1 MMRILLILLSLS
13 YIFPLNSVGQ
23 EIVRFKKQQM
33 KESVCLY
40 SLEDEK
46 LRKKLPDKMVPMGF
60 EREGTLKWFRDCQQ
74 LLQKEFANISD
85 EEYTY
90 LRRIRWYI
98 WMFHDGT
105 CQPNYFYVPDAAEPF
120 KHVKDL
126 EIHLANLVEQMD
138 SLRFQPDQIRLSDP
152 RNKSI
157 NMADTMI
164 PLFYLRKKIDDK

>member
-23 EIVRFKKQQM
+23 EIVRFKKRQM

-40 SLEDEK
+40 SIEDEK
-46 LRKKLPDKMVPMGF
+46 FREKIPKKIVPMGF
-60 EREGTLKWFRDCQQ
+60 EKEGTLKWFRDCQQ
-74 LLQKEFANISD
+74 LFQKEFANISD

-90 LRRIRWYI
+90 LKHIKWYI

-105 CQPNYFYVPDAAEPF
+105 CRHSYFYVPDAEETF

-164 PLFYLRKKIDDK
+164 PLFYLRKKIDD

>member
-13 YIFPLNSVGQ
+13 YIFPLISGGQ
-23 EIVRFKKQQM
+23 EKVKFKELKVNDAIFLSI
-33 KESVCLY
+33 EN
-40 SLEDEK
+40 EK
-46 LRKKLPDKMVPMGF
+46 LEEKKRTYKLGGFSF

-74 LLQKEFANISD
+74 LFQKEFANISD

-90 LRRIRWYI
+90 LKHIKWYI

-105 CQPNYFYVPDAAEPF
+105 CQHNYFYVPDAEETF

-157 NMADTMI
+157 NMADTMV

>member
-74 LLQKEFANISD
+74 LFQKEFANISD

-90 LRRIRWYI
+90 LKHIKWYI

-105 CQPNYFYVPDAAEPF
+105 CQHNYFYVPDAEETF

-157 NMADTMI
+157 NMADTMV

>member
-23 EIVRFKKQQM
+23 EIVRFKKRQVD
-33 KESVCLY
+33 ESVNLY

-46 LRKKLPDKMVPMGF
+46 LRKKLPEKMVPMGF

-74 LLQKEFANISD
+74 LFQKEFANISD

-90 LRRIRWYI
+90 LRRIVWHI

-105 CQPNYFYVPDAAEPF
+105 CQHNYFSVPNAEETF

-157 NMADTMI
+157 NMANPMV
-164 PLFYLRKKIDDK
+164 PLYYLRKKIDDK

>member
-1 MMRILLILLSLS
+1 
-13 YIFPLNSVGQ
+13 
-23 EIVRFKKQQM
+23 
-33 KESVCLY
+33 
-40 SLEDEK
+40 
-46 LRKKLPDKMVPMGF
+46 
-60 EREGTLKWFRDCQQ
+60 
-74 LLQKEFANISD
+74 
-85 EEYTY
+85 
-90 LRRIRWYI
+90 
-98 WMFHDGT
+98 MFHDGT
-105 CQPNYFYVPDAAEPF
+105 CRHSYFYVPDAEETF

>member
-60 EREGTLKWFRDCQQ
+60 EREGTLKWFRDCQR

-105 CQPNYFYVPDAAEPF
+105 CQHNYFYVPDAEETF

-138 SLRFQPDQIRLSDP
+138 SLRFQPDQIVVWDP
-152 RNKSI
+152 RYKNKSMGETI
-157 NMADTMI
+157 V
-164 PLFYLRKKIDDK
+164 PFFYLRKKIDDK